1 MITYKIHF
9 IRHGLTQANKD
20 GRYIGRTDTPLC
32 TEGMDELRSLK
43 ETYAYPKVQKVYT
56 SPLLRCRQTAEIL
69 YLDHWTQVVEGFMEY
84 DFGEFE
90 GKTLA
95 DLKDDEN
102 FKKWL
107 TSGLKTTLPGGENGE
122 DFLRRIVLG
131 LSGVFEDMMKNK
143 LTSVAVVTHGG
154 VISSLLAGAGV
165 PKREAMDYAVDNG
178 RGFTIVM
185 TPQMW
190 MRDRCFEV
198 FDVVPKG
205 ERIGSNVGAF
215 DQFITLEEK

>member
-1 MITYKIHF
+1 M
-9 IRHGLTQANKD
+9 
-20 GRYIGRTDTPLC
+20 
-32 TEGMDELRSLK
+32 
-43 ETYAYPKVQKVYT
+43 
-56 SPLLRCRQTAEIL
+56 
-69 YLDHWTQVVEGFMEY
+69 
-84 DFGEFE
+84 
-90 GKTLA
+90 
-95 DLKDDEN
+95 
-102 FKKWL
+102 
-107 TSGLKTTLPGGENGE
+107 
-122 DFLRRIVLG
+122 
-131 LSGVFEDMMKNK
+131 
-143 LTSVAVVTHGG
+143 
-154 VISSLLAGAGV
+154 LAGAGV